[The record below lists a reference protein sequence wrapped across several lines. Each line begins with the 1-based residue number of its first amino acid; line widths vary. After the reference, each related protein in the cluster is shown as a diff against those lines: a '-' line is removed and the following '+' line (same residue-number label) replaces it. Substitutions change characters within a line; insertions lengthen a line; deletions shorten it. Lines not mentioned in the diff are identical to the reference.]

1 MSGKYGRVE
10 ESETFMQ
17 TIAMYLPQFHRVKE
31 NDEWWGE
38 GFTDWTAVR
47 QATPLFE
54 GHKQPRE
61 PLNDNYYDL
70 SDIEVM
76 RDQAE
81 LARRFGVGGFCF
93 YHYYF
98 ADGRKILEKPVEA
111 FCRQTDIDMKYCLC
125 WANETW
131 ARSWN
136 KIGQNNPWAD
146 KFEAAG
152 NQEKSVLLQQN
163 YGREQAWEEHFY
175 YLLPFFKDRRYIR
188 NEKQEPIFLL
198 YRPHDI
204 YCLADMAA
212 LWQKLAKKE
221 GLGRISIIG
230 LNMHEPIDGVDAIL
244 INGPSGFISKSTSN
258 KIDGV
263 NTYDYE
269 EVWRHALD
277 EPSIEHVQTYF
288 GGFQNYDDT
297 PRRGRRGCV
306 ITGATP
312 QKFKYFFRELVNKN
326 YFAGN
331 EFVFINAW
339 NEWGEGMY
347 LEPDK
352 SDKYEYLQAIF
363 EVMGEERVQQ
373 FNKLS
378 RRSDYTKAVFEDK
391 YYRYYQLMNKW
402 MHIRDENRTVI
413 EYFEKNEFNKIAIYG
428 MGGMGEHLLKELE
441 RSNIDIKYCVDRDTT
456 IPYSMVIQK
465 TLEDKLEEVDAV
477 IVTPIYY
484 YDEIRRVLEKRLSC
498 PIVSLEEVIEEV
510 L

>member
-1 MSGKYGRVE
+1 
-10 ESETFMQ
+10 MQ

-47 QATPLFE
+47 QAIPLFE

-61 PLNDNYYDL
+61 PMDDNYYDL

-76 RDQAE
+76 RNQAE
-81 LARRFGVGGFCF
+81 LARRFRVDGFCF

-111 FCRQTDIDMKYCLC
+111 FCRQKDIDMQYCLC

-136 KIGQNNPWAD
+136 KIGQNNTWAD
-146 KFEAAG
+146 KFEIAG
-152 NQEKSVLLQQN
+152 NHEKSVLLQQN
-163 YGREQAWEEHFY
+163 YGRELAWEEHFY
-175 YLLPFFKDRRYIR
+175 YLLPFFKDSRYIR
-188 NEKQEPIFLL
+188 NEKKEPIFLL

-204 YCLADMAA
+204 YCLADMVV

-221 GLGRISIIG
+221 GLNRICIIG
-230 LNMHEPIDGVDAIL
+230 LNMHESIDGVDAIL
-244 INGPSGFISKSTSN
+244 INGPSRFISKSTSM
-258 KIDGV
+258 KMDGV

-269 EVWRHALD
+269 EVWRHALE
-277 EPSIEHVQTYF
+277 EPTIESVKTYF

-326 YFAGN
+326 YCAGN
-331 EFVFINAW
+331 EFVFLNAW

-352 SDKYEYLQAIF
+352 LDKCEYLQAIF

-373 FNKLS
+373 VNELPSYSADSKL
-378 RRSDYTKAVFEDK
+378 VFEDK

-402 MHIRDENRTVI
+402 MHIRDENRTVT
-413 EYFEKNEFNKIAIYG
+413 EYFEKYKFNKIAIYG

-441 RSNIDIKYCVDRDTT
+441 RSNIDIAYCIDQDEATRKWG
-456 IPYSMVIQK
+456 IPQK
-465 TLEDKLEEVDAV
+465 TLADNLEKVDV
-477 IVTPIYY
+477 IVVTPTYY
-484 YDEIRRVLEKRLSC
+484 YDEIRRQLKQQLDC
-498 PIVSLEEVIEEV
+498 TIVSLEEVVDDV
-510 L
+510 LYNKELG